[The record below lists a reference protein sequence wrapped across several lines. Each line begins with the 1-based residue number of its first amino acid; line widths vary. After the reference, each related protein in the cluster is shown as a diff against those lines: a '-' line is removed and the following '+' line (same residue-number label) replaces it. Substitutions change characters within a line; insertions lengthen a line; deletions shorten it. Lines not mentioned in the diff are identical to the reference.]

1 MVKLK
6 LKKKRNSSAV
16 FMAMILLVFCIMG
29 GVVFSVERRISLEM
43 SKSAIENLSESL
55 ELIKGTIQA
64 ILLKEAEFQRMLA
77 EEIAL
82 MDDPRAFIR
91 SEHINKTMVKLSLVP
106 SGETTG
112 ISSTGKPFR
121 EKELDFSAGY
131 TVDGL
136 PFSQTYVNDMGT
148 WAYTIKCPVIKD
160 GKEIA
165 SFYVEY
171 IYDTFDYYCLY

>member
-82 MDDPRAFIR
+82 MDDPRAFYP
-91 SEHINKTMVKLSLVP
+91 L
-106 SGETTG
+106 
-112 ISSTGKPFR
+112 
-121 EKELDFSAGY
+121 
-131 TVDGL
+131 
-136 PFSQTYVNDMGT
+136 
-148 WAYTIKCPVIKD
+148 
-160 GKEIA
+160 
-165 SFYVEY
+165 
-171 IYDTFDYYCLY
+171 

>member
-64 ILLKEAEFQRMLA
+64 ILLKEAEFP
-77 EEIAL
+77 IAFL
-82 MDDPRAFIR
+82 HP
-91 SEHINKTMVKLSLVP
+91 HN
-106 SGETTG
+106 
-112 ISSTGKPFR
+112 
-121 EKELDFSAGY
+121 
-131 TVDGL
+131 
-136 PFSQTYVNDMGT
+136 
-148 WAYTIKCPVIKD
+148 
-160 GKEIA
+160 
-165 SFYVEY
+165 
-171 IYDTFDYYCLY
+171 